1 VQPRWSARTGSVYT
15 CTAMRRGWARLGRK
29 VLTWGAGLA
38 MLPLLACGG
47 SAPPSAYPSEI
58 VEAFVAACKINAEE
72 SLCRCAID
80 RIQRKFSLDEYL
92 AFENRITHREVPK
105 ELADAV
111 AECRGR

>member
-1 VQPRWSARTGSVYT
+1 
-15 CTAMRRGWARLGRK
+15 MRRGWARLGRK
-29 VLTWGAGLA
+29 VLTWGAALA

-47 SAPPSAYPSEI
+47 SAPPTRYPSEI
-58 VEAFVAACKINAEE
+58 VEAFVAACKTNAEE

-92 AFENRITHREVPK
+92 AFENRIAHREVPK
-105 ELADAV
+105 ELADAT